1 MEFEKVSRIGKKPIM
16 IPKGVTID
24 RKDNSLKV
32 KGPKGELYNTFDSRI
47 GIEIKDSELTVSRPD
62 DTKEI
67 KALHGLSRA
76 LIQNMVKGVTEAYQ
90 KTLDI
95 VGVGYRAELKGKNL
109 LLNIG
114 FSHPIYFIPPEGITL
129 QTPTQTQIVISGI
142 DKQLVGMVASKIRS
156 IRKPEPY
163 KGKGIKYSDEQIVRK
178 AGKTAG
184 K

>member
-1 MEFEKVSRIGKKPIM
+1 VSRVGKKPVN
-16 IPKGVTID
+16 IPNGVTIN
-24 RKDNSLKV
+24 KSGNSVKV
-32 KGPKGELYNTFDSRI
+32 KGPKGELEGSFDSRI
-47 GIEIKDSELTVSRPD
+47 NVEVKDKELTVTRPN

-67 KALHGLSRA
+67 KALHGLTRA
-76 LIQNMVKGVTEAYQ
+76 LIQNMVQGVTEAYQ

-114 FSHPIYFIPPEGITL
+114 FSHPIYFMPPDGITL

-163 KGKGIKYSDEQIVRK
+163 KGKGIKYSDEQIIRK